1 MDNYNKFKMLTI
13 IFLCLFVFVIA
24 AIYTNTKDA
33 SEVKIKENNQQ
44 KFDHAKEQIQN
55 SQYAQNNNNSEID
68 NLTVQIEELNNKVNN
83 LINNTYSNS
92 HMNCQILGIM
102 DSNGES
108 IEMLSNSAALDEAQN
123 NGRTLALGCNF

>member
-44 KFDHAKEQIQN
+44 KFDRAKEQIQN
-55 SQYAQNNNNSEID
+55 NQYAQNNNNSEID

-83 LINNTYSNS
+83 LMNNTNSNS

-102 DSNGES
+102 DSNSES

>member
-33 SEVKIKENNQQ
+33 SEVKIKENNKQ
-44 KFDHAKEQIQN
+44 KFENAKEQIQN
-55 SQYAQNNNNSEID
+55 SEYAQRNNTSDID
-68 NLTVQIEELNNKVNN
+68 NLTVQIEELNSKVDN
-83 LINNTYSNS
+83 LIQNNNNNS

-123 NGRTLALGCNF
+123 NGRTLALGCNC

>member
-1 MDNYNKFKMLTI
+1 M
-13 IFLCLFVFVIA
+13 
-24 AIYTNTKDA
+24 
-33 SEVKIKENNQQ
+33 KIKENNKQ
-44 KFDHAKEQIQN
+44 KFENAKEQIQN
-55 SQYAQNNNNSEID
+55 SEYAQRNNTSDID
-68 NLTVQIEELNNKVNN
+68 NLTVQIEELNSKVDN
-83 LINNTYSNS
+83 LIQNNNNNS